1 MVNIGKARNPV
12 NQSMPQLVVTS
23 IKGEAVQDPNI
34 VAWQWLSLSDERSV
48 GVMNASLIWVE
59 FFVLCD

>member
-12 NQSMPQLVVTS
+12 NQSGPQLVVTS

-34 VAWQWLSLSDERSV
+34 MWPDSGFRSV
-48 GVMNASLIWVE
+48 E
-59 FFVLCD
+59 